1 MTAGL
6 PKITI
11 ALLDDHPVIMA
22 AVKPILSRGQM
33 EVIGAFA
40 DVAAL
45 RRGLEHYRHATGDD
59 VQVAL
64 IDYHLGENEPD
75 GIALIRALTER
86 YPKTRF
92 IVFSAVT
99 EDVFKT
105 LAIAN
110 GARGFIGKTVPLE
123 RLAQHVLTVARNA
136 TVIDPPLQGNMMKPS
151 GAVDTHG
158 LERLTAKE
166 MDIARLLLGTMKNSE
181 IAAKLRKRPST
192 ISTQA
197 RAIYSKIGVADRL
210 QFSGAREEWLR
221 RIDSL
226 GERIHARRKARRPPK
241 RPKDSN

>member
-6 PKITI
+6 PRITI

-22 AVKPILSRGQM
+22 AITPILSRGQM
-33 EVIGAFA
+33 EVIGTFA

-45 RRGLEHYRHATGDD
+45 RRGLEHHRHATGAD

-75 GIALIRALTER
+75 GTTLIRALTER
-86 YPKTRF
+86 YPNTRF

-110 GARGFIGKTVPLE
+110 GARGFIGKTVPIE

-136 TVIDPPLQGNMMKPS
+136 TVIDPPLQASAPKNA

-192 ISTQA
+192 ISPQA
-197 RAIYSKIGVADRL
+197 RAIYSKIGVVDRL

-221 RIDSL
+221 RIESI
-226 GERIHARRKARRPPK
+226 GERISTRRKARKQSK
-241 RPKDSN
+241 RTKDSN